1 MRFLRYTIFQLMC
14 TATSKKMLA
23 RLRICPP
30 EHQCILRLSFLVW
43 LVVSLTVTALGQ
55 EAPTTIWQSLGIG
68 ADQYSQNP
76 AIKAA
81 AKAKAAKHEICKKK
95 KALEYLANLGCTPE
109 HPEVG
114 PAIIAAMGDPDE
126 PVRYAA
132 VKAALQT
139 AAGCQSREQ
148 KKAMRKALGC
158 MEVCHDLKKKIKKKF
173 CDCID
178 RIFGKAPPKERPC
191 VKKMKECHENV
202 MSHFT
207 GEQNCKDNS
216 KEDCPCGNGHGPC
229 CSPEMREKLQQLAYG
244 RDDNGCFL
252 ETSERVR
259 DVATLALQACCAC
272 DGQQFRSGFDSR
284 VVRELPL
291 VTDRELPYEGD
302 DQCFTDRPL
311 FTAPP
316 QKNESG
322 QPTPAGQPENL
333 EFPAEQLPPPT
344 PQANQGKP
352 SRQVLRSVLRRPS
365 ARPITPV
372 FKRQEDRYARTIDHP
387 WTSNNPATSST
398 FFSKDATTLERSAE
412 VSFPMAQE
420 LMKNSQNRISMESQ
434 RSFLE
439 MNPRWATLGSA
450 HSHLPPRNSKQ
461 THKQQATNGMTVM
474 KKPADS
480 TQSKKIPLLKR
491 ADPSDPT
498 GHEKINSDIAVI
510 PQRVDTSQ
518 TIKAFQRAPSRVTW
532 LRIPAILITLALL
545 IEIARVYFIAHNQ
558 PHSSEAAGEPEPS

>member
-1 MRFLRYTIFQLMC
+1 MC
-14 TATSKKMLA
+14 TATSKKMLK
-23 RLRICPP
+23 RFHICRPV
-30 EHQCILRLSFLVW
+30 HQCLFRLSILVLW
-43 LVVSLTVTALGQ
+43 VVLPTVTALAQ

-95 KALEYLANLGCTPE
+95 KALEYLANLGCSPE

-148 KKAMRKALGC
+148 KKSMRKSLGC
-158 MEVCHDLKKKIKKKF
+158 IEVCHDLKKKIEKKF

-207 GEQNCKDNS
+207 GEQNCKDHS

-259 DVATLALQACCAC
+259 DVAGLALQACCAC

-291 VTDRELPYEGD
+291 VTDRELPYEENE
-302 DQCFTDRPL
+302 QCFTDRPL
-311 FTAPP
+311 FATPP
-316 QKNESG
+316 QSNESG
-322 QPTPAGQPENL
+322 QPTPAAEPEHL
-333 EFPAEQLPPPT
+333 EFPAEQLPPPA
-344 PQANQGKP
+344 PQTTQERP
-352 SRQVLRSVLRRPS
+352 HRQVLRSVLRRPS

-372 FKRQEDRYARTIDHP
+372 PKRQEDRYAKAIDHP
-387 WTSNNPATSST
+387 WRGNKPATSGP
-398 FFSKDATTLERSAE
+398 FSSSDETAVKRSAGASWSKPQGLTE
-412 VSFPMAQE
+412 
-420 LMKNSQNRISMESQ
+420 NGQNRISMDSQ

-439 MNPRWATLGSA
+439 KNPRWATLGSA
-450 HSHLPPRNSKQ
+450 RSQLPPRNYKQ
-461 THKQQATNGMTVM
+461 THKRPPMNRITAIKEPTDSAQSKQIAPL
-474 KKPADS
+474 KPADS
-480 TQSKKIPLLKR
+480 SG
-491 ADPSDPT
+491 PT
-498 GHEKINSDIAVI
+498 GHGKNNSDMSVI
-510 PQRVDTSQ
+510 PKRVDAIRTA
-518 TIKAFQRAPSRVTW
+518 KAFQRAPTRVTW
-532 LRIPAILITLALL
+532 LRIPAFLITLALL
-545 IEIARVYFIAHNQ
+545 IEIARVYLSASNRTR
-558 PHSSEAAGEPEPS
+558 SSVPVGEPKNS